1 MTSRLRATRRSESTA
16 AVVVVEGPPV
26 VCPLPEGVTGGTV
39 RLRAVARSAAS
50 DWVVS
55 RIFGV
60 SQIVPSTVAPAAAND
75 CRSASTG
82 LRSIPVTAMTITG
95 TWVSWSRTTWARAW
109 SA

>member
-1 MTSRLRATRRSESTA
+1 M
-16 AVVVVEGPPV
+16 VVVVGPPAV
-26 VCPLPEGVTGGTV
+26 WPFPDWPLPEVAAGGTV
-39 RLRAVARSAAS
+39 RARAVARSATS

-60 SQIVPSTVAPAAAND
+60 SQTVPSTVAPAAVKD

-82 LRSIPVTAMTITG
+82 LRSIPVTAKIITG
-95 TWVSWSRTTWARAW
+95 TCGSWSRTTWARAW